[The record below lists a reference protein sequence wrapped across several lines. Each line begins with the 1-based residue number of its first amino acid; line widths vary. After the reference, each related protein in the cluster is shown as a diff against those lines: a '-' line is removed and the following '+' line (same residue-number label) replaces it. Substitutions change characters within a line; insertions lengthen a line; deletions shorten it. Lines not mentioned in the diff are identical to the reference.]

1 MVDDSHQK
9 TALGVV
15 VAFPV
20 LGGIAVLLRIW
31 SRYLTRSRLG
41 ADIKTNYVGIHIWD
55 IPKNYDIK
63 LGLIV
68 GGHCPRPVSLALT
81 DWTSGTL
88 RIN

>member
-1 MVDDSHQK
+1 MPKMVDDGHQK

-41 ADIKTNYVGIHIWD
+41 A
-55 IPKNYDIK
+55 
-63 LGLIV
+63 
-68 GGHCPRPVSLALT
+68 GGKHPYSVAHF
-81 DWTSGTL
+81 D
-88 RIN
+88 